1 MKRKLVMEN
10 DELRYYENGALRHA
24 GVIKYKG
31 DIYYISEEGRAV
43 KGRHV
48 VHKTMAHGILKHGTY
63 VFGDDYKLV
72 KGSYIKP
79 ERIKQKRHF
88 GKKRMRLI
96 TIVSTILL
104 IALIILAI
112 FYNRISDVTPENAGR
127 PSDPTLIERIEQ
139 SQAE

>member
-10 DELRYYENGALRHA
+10 DELRYYENGVLRHA

-31 DIYYISEEGRAV
+31 DIYYISEDGRAV

-79 ERIKQKRHF
+79 ERIKQKHHF
-88 GKKRMRLI
+88 GKKRMRII
-96 TIVSTILL
+96 TIVSTVLL
-104 IALIILAI
+104 IVLIAFAF
-112 FYNRISDVTPENAGR
+112 FYNRISDVPHEKAGK
-127 PSDPTLIERIEQ
+127 PSDPALIDRIERMQE
-139 SQAE
+139 E